1 MNGIRTSEHSELIE
15 GILRD
20 EWGYEGLIT
29 SDWTNNAEHHKE
41 LKAGNDIKM
50 PEGQPDKLR
59 DALKDGFIT
68 KADLQTST
76 KRLMELIITLD

>member
-1 MNGIRTSEHSELIE
+1 
-15 GILRD
+15 
-20 EWGYEGLIT
+20 
-29 SDWTNNAEHHKE
+29 
-41 LKAGNDIKM
+41 M

-59 DALKDGFIT
+59 KALEEGFIT